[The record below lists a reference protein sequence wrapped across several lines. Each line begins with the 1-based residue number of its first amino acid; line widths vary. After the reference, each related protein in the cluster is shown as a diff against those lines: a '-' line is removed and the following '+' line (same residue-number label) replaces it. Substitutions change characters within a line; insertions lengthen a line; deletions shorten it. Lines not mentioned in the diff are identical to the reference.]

1 MFRLALR
8 SRGSFAHP
16 FCRAASTATTA
27 SPKKQ
32 GNISDSFWSFSGSER
47 PSLPD
52 RFRQLKLDLIQ
63 GYEEDLV
70 ESWATLLQR
79 LNKENAE
86 VAEKECN
93 VIPQIEF
100 QHLGR
105 DCQELKSEILKRGVV
120 LVRGVIPEP
129 EARAYKEQIEEY
141 IRQNPHTKAFP
152 PNNPQVFELYW
163 SEAQLKA
170 RSHPN
175 LIKLQRHLLT
185 SFWKTWSAS
194 THISLNNPI
203 TYADRLRIR
212 QPGDSSFALGP
223 HVDGGSVERWEKEGY
238 GKGGVYD
245 KIFQG
250 KWNEY
255 DAWDASG
262 RVDAVNNL
270 YDGLGACSMFRPWQG
285 WLSISHS
292 GPRQGTLL
300 VNPLMHMTTPYI
312 LLRPFFEPLRA
323 GKGPD
328 FLDKSNWRFT
338 ASSRMTSE
346 LQGAT
351 PGHGLELND
360 HEHPHLELKSTMV
373 HIPEIKPGDFVA
385 WHCDTIH
392 AVDKQ
397 HQGTSDSSVL
407 YIPVCPVTTL
417 NAEYLV
423 RQRDAFR
430 KGTPGPDFPGGEG
443 ESQHVGRPTE
453 EAFRQW
459 TTAQGRQAFG
469 LDRLEAVSK
478 ATAGERGA
486 IERANSILGF

>member
-1 MFRLALR
+1 MFPLALR
-8 SRGSFAHP
+8 SRGSFARP
-16 FCRAASTATTA
+16 LYRAASTATTA
-27 SPKKQ
+27 SPKRQ

-47 PSLPD
+47 PLLPD
-52 RFRQLKLDLIQ
+52 RFRRLKLDLIQ
-63 GYEEDLV
+63 GHQQDVV
-70 ESWATLLQR
+70 ESWATLVQR
-79 LNKENAE
+79 LNEENAL
-86 VAEKECN
+86 VAEKGCKI
-93 VIPQIEF
+93 IPQVEF
-100 QHLGR
+100 RHLER
-105 DCQELKSEILKRGVV
+105 DCRELKSEILKRGVV
-120 LVRGVIPEP
+120 LVRGVMPEQ

-141 IRQNPHTKAFP
+141 ARQNPHTRAFP
-152 PNNPQVFELYW
+152 QSDPQVFELYW

-175 LIKLQRHLLT
+175 LVRLQRHLLT
-185 SFWKTWSAS
+185 SFWKTSS
-194 THISLNNPI
+194 DTSHISLKNPL

-212 QPGDSSFALGP
+212 QPGDTSFALGP
-223 HVDGGSVERWEKEGY
+223 HIDGGSVERWEKEGY

-245 KIFQG
+245 DIFQG
-250 KWNEY
+250 KWEAY

-262 RVDAVNNL
+262 RVNAVNNL
-270 YDGLGACSMFRPWQG
+270 YHGLGACSMFRPWQG

-300 VNPLMHMTTPYI
+300 VNPLMELTTAYI
-312 LLRPFFEPLRA
+312 LLRPFFEPLARA
-323 GKGPD
+323 RGPG
-328 FLDKSNWRFT
+328 FLDNSNWRLT
-338 ASSRMTSE
+338 ARSRMTSE

-360 HEHPHLELKSTMV
+360 HDHAHLQLESTMV
-373 HIPEIKPGDFVA
+373 HIPDTKPGDYVA

-417 NAEYLV
+417 NAQYLV

-430 KGTPGPDFPGGEG
+430 RGTPGPDFPGGQG

-453 EAFRQW
+453 EAFRGW
-459 TTAQGRQAFG
+459 STAEGRQAFG
-469 LDRLEAVSK
+469 LDRLEAGPD
-478 ATAGERGA
+478 ATSGETRA
-486 IERANSILGF
+486 IEDANAILGF